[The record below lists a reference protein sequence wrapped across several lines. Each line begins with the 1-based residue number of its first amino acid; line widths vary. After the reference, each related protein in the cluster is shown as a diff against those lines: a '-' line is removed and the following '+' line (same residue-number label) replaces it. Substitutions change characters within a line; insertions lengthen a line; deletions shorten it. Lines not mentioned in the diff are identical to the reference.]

1 MKLFFAYLKDKKMY
15 FLMIIS
21 VCAVFLVVNELYSAP
36 AAAEIYACE
45 ICFVIF
51 FIVMIMDYINFYRK
65 HKILQKHESLKE
77 LYVLEMEPAKNTIER
92 DYQLIVNKLIEEKR
106 ELSEK
111 SRNAQ
116 KDMTDYYSLWAHQVK
131 TPIAAM
137 DLLLQVMESNPDEV
151 KVWELKGEM
160 FKIDFYVDAVMNY
173 LRLEDMSSDF
183 KFVKVS
189 LKNIVNKSVKRFAGQ
204 FIHKHISVELKEIE
218 REVYSDEKWLG
229 FIIEQLLSNAIKYT
243 KEGGKVSIYLK
254 ETFNANDC
262 ILVIE
267 DNGIGIDSE
276 DLPRI
281 MERGYTG
288 YNGRGASKS
297 SGIGLYL
304 CKKSADKLG
313 IRLTIES
320 EPYIGTK
327 VYLSM
332 EQKHRLHG

>member
-1 MKLFFAYLKDKKMY
+1 MKLFFAYLKDKKLY
-15 FLMIIS
+15 FLMIIL

-36 AAAEIYACE
+36 AAAGIYSCE

-77 LYVLEMEPAKNTIER
+77 LYVLDMEPAKNMVER
-92 DYQLIVNKLIEEKR
+92 DYQRIVNKLIDEKR

-111 SRNAQ
+111 NRNVL
-116 KDMTDYYSLWAHQVK
+116 KSMTDYYCLWAHQIK

-204 FIHKHISVELKEIE
+204 FIHKHISVELKEMD

-254 ETFNANDC
+254 ETFNVNDC

-267 DNGIGIDSE
+267 DNGIGI
-276 DLPRI
+276 
-281 MERGYTG
+281 
-288 YNGRGASKS
+288 
-297 SGIGLYL
+297 
-304 CKKSADKLG
+304 
-313 IRLTIES
+313 
-320 EPYIGTK
+320 
-327 VYLSM
+327 
-332 EQKHRLHG
+332 